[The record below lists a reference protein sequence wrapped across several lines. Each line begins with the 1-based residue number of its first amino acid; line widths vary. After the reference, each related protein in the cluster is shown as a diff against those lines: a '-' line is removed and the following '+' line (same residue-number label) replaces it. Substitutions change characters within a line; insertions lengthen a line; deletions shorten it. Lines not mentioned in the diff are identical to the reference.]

1 MGCMQRSGQ
10 SMQMQAEVEVR
21 TGHRTGQDLHDT
33 RVVNGGVQQP
43 HELLERQRPIVL
55 TLLPVLLER
64 LASARRESET
74 LELQLL
80 ARLLRRA

>member
-1 MGCMQRSGQ
+1 MQ
-10 SMQMQAEVEVR
+10 MQMQAELEVR
-21 TGHRTGQDLHDT
+21 TGQDRKGQDLHDT
-33 RVVNGGVQQP
+33 RVVNGGVQRP

-55 TLLPVLLER
+55 TLLSVLLER
-64 LASARRESET
+64 RASARCKSET